1 MAVTDRSILD
11 NASTTFKEL
20 AAEIFGEKRPPGVY
34 QAFTSVFNTDS
45 KIVEHDVLEA
55 MPVAREW
62 VGAKQFGDVQAAST
76 TLTLKSYEASFRIKR
91 LDVQTDRTGM
101 TGRRIASF
109 LSDTAYMYDDQAHQV
124 LFANP
129 TGYDGVAL
137 FSASHPRGPS
147 GATQSNTTSSALSLS
162 TFETAMQT
170 GASLRD
176 ANGQPLMISYDT
188 LIVGPK
194 LAGLAREITGSA
206 ERIVAVD
213 NSGAESGT
221 RVAAAALPSF
231 RGVQVFGGGS
241 VNVVVDPRMPLG
253 GTYDDYWYLVDTSR
267 GASPIVGYEFRGP
280 EAVTLDSMDSPARFD
295 LDEFRY
301 SVEFDVVFGAGVW
314 QVAYAGIL

>member
-1 MAVTDRSILD
+1 MAVTDRSVLD

-34 QAFTSVFNTDS
+34 QSFTSMFNTDS

-91 LDVQTDRTGM
+91 LDLQTDRTGM
-101 TGRRIASF
+101 VGRRIASF

-124 LFANP
+124 LFSNP

-147 GATQSNTTSSALSLS
+147 GNQSNTTNSALSLS

-176 ANGQPLMISYDT
+176 VNGQPLMISYDT

-194 LAGLAREITGSA
+194 LAGLAREITGSS

-231 RGVQVFGGGS
+231 RGVQVFDGGS
-241 VNVVVDPRMPLG
+241 VKVVVDPRMPLG
-253 GTYDDYWYLVDTSR
+253 STYDDCWYLVDTSR
-267 GASPIVGYEFRGP
+267 GASPIVGYEFRAP
-280 EAVTLDSMDSPARFD
+280 EAVTLDQMDSPARFD